1 MTSQPGKQTFVTLIL
16 ANISRTKGN
25 PAMEFRQII
34 YKTFPLKNQ
43 TQNVVGKLFPGP
55 FLKNQN

>member
-1 MTSQPGKQTFVTLIL
+1 MTSQPGKQTFVKLIL

-34 YKTFPLKNQ
+34 YETFSLKNQ
-43 TQNVVGKLFPGP
+43 TQNVLGKLFPGP